1 MWYSVTRRL
10 RGACFGLL
18 RSSAASCMFF
28 SAAGFPAGA
37 ALPKWGVAVAY
48 SRNMSRRGSASGVRA
63 GRRRF
68 GPGIGHHHS
77 REACFVEHVYVMS
90 TRISTSASGRAGTR
104 GRRDRER
111 RGTGAEKR
119 TGQAVRSVPEGAG
132 RENGQGKRTGWKSG
146 RQPARMGTKEVG
158 IRWAKTGKRKRRP
171 EQRRCP

>member
-132 RENGQGKRTGWKSG
+132 RENGQGKRTGRKAAGNRRDMQRNEAGTGG
-146 RQPARMGTKEVG
+146 RRHGQ
-158 IRWAKTGKRKRRP
+158 
-171 EQRRCP
+171 